1 MHEVSLVSEMIG
13 LAESEV
19 ARAAAGGRVLRLK
32 ISVGPLSCASAEA
45 LRFAFE
51 LLASGT
57 SVEGAEL
64 EIDEPPL
71 VCHCQECGARSEAA
85 DAFAGCPACG
95 ASRVSLDGSRDVRLE
110 SIEVED

>member
-1 MHEVSLVSEMIG
+1 MHEVSLVSEMIR

-19 ARAAAGGRVLRLK
+19 ARAAAGGRVLRLR

-57 SVEGAEL
+57 SFEGAEL

-71 VCHCQECGARSEAA
+71 VCDCEECGAQSEVA
-85 DAFAGCPACG
+85 DASDGCPVCG
-95 ASRVSLDGSRDVRLE
+95 SSQVSLDGSRDVLLE
-110 SIEVED
+110 SIDVED